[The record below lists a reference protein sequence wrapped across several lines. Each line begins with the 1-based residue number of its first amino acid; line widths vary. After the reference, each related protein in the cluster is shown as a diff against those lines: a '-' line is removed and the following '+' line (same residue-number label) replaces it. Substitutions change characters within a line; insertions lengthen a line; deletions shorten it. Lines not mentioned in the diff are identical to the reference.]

1 MNNQDISQEHVDK
14 YLAMTDEFWETSQKS
29 LKAPFSIFN
38 DSEIINH
45 CTTKELWAQTINS
58 IPDHVAVFN
67 IIFDNAP
74 VLKGEFPAV
83 CARKSGTILTNYR
96 LFYKAP
102 AGLHIIPLKDLISYS
117 EPTEGEPAVIEYN
130 RHGETLSIVCE
141 SNYMDPE
148 FVQSVINAKEFKD
161 LEDIQNRLLSM
172 TFYDFEK
179 KNLTA
184 PKIEF
189 LVTDDTKFDKS
200 FAKWGMVV
208 GGCMIIVSFLG
219 YALTLYLEYP
229 NESESAPWWVLLFLF
244 SLSIVGF
251 GFWDLIKI
259 RLGIQ
264 VKEKTMKGGGTGILA
279 GCISCVLAVLG
290 ILTIG
295 FVFVPLAAIVAIFGS
310 LKALGNLNLG
320 GIGVNILAWVLT
332 IVGLISSPV
341 LLSIIGVSSM
351 VVD

>member
-1 MNNQDISQEHVDK
+1 
-14 YLAMTDEFWETSQKS
+14 
-29 LKAPFSIFN
+29 
-38 DSEIINH
+38 
-45 CTTKELWAQTINS
+45 
-58 IPDHVAVFN
+58 
-67 IIFDNAP
+67 
-74 VLKGEFPAV
+74 
-83 CARKSGTILTNYR
+83 
-96 LFYKAP
+96 
-102 AGLHIIPLKDLISYS
+102 
-117 EPTEGEPAVIEYN
+117 
-130 RHGETLSIVCE
+130 
-141 SNYMDPE
+141 
-148 FVQSVINAKEFKD
+148 
-161 LEDIQNRLLSM
+161 
-172 TFYDFEK
+172 
-179 KNLTA
+179 
-184 PKIEF
+184 
-189 LVTDDTKFDKS
+189 
-200 FAKWGMVV
+200 
-208 GGCMIIVSFLG
+208 MIIVSFLG

-341 LLSIIGVSSM
+341 LLSIIGVSYM

>member
-219 YALTLYLEYP
+219 YALTLRY
-229 NESESAPWWVLLFLF
+229 
-244 SLSIVGF
+244 I
-251 GFWDLIKI
+251 
-259 RLGIQ
+259 
-264 VKEKTMKGGGTGILA
+264 
-279 GCISCVLAVLG
+279 
-290 ILTIG
+290 
-295 FVFVPLAAIVAIFGS
+295 
-310 LKALGNLNLG
+310 
-320 GIGVNILAWVLT
+320 
-332 IVGLISSPV
+332 
-341 LLSIIGVSSM
+341 
-351 VVD
+351 